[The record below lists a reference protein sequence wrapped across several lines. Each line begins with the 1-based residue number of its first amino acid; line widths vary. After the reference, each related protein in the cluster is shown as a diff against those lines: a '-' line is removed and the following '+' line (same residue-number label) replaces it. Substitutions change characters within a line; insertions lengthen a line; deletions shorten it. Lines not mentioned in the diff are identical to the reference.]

1 MVRFIP
7 LLELAIPDFL
17 PLEAPHMG
25 CVSHL
30 GKKQSRCSEDRAQPP
45 RAYRVPLRTDE
56 RIMPAIALEQRPE
69 RRPQIQR
76 AIATSRTQVSGTL
89 HQPFS
94 LSHKRPLRP
103 AQGYLFPTLQG
114 ATRRAYAR
122 RDETPGKSTG
132 TRRRPSSAY

>member
-1 MVRFIP
+1 
-7 LLELAIPDFL
+7 
-17 PLEAPHMG
+17 MG

-69 RRPQIQR
+69 RRPEIQR
-76 AIATSRTQVSGTL
+76 AIAASRTQVSGTL

-94 LSHKRPLRP
+94 LSQKASPQTRAGLSIPNPSGRYSTCLRSE
-103 AQGYLFPTLQG
+103 G
-114 ATRRAYAR
+114 
-122 RDETPGKSTG
+122 
-132 TRRRPSSAY
+132 

>member
-94 LSHKRPLRP
+94 LSQRKTVPPMRKYF
-103 AQGYLFPTLQG
+103 YLL
-114 ATRRAYAR
+114 
-122 RDETPGKSTG
+122 
-132 TRRRPSSAY
+132 